1 MVYNTRGVYFEFTKE
16 GNMTKA
22 YDQFINLQKKLK
34 EVSDLAGFSE
44 SFYEVIKEP
53 ERVIEANI
61 PVKMDNGTTKTFRA
75 FRSAHSTALG
85 PAKGGVRFDK
95 SVTYEEVKVLSTLMS
110 LKVAL
115 LALPLG
121 GGKGGIVVDPKK
133 LSERELESLSRG
145 FVRAMSNYLGPR
157 IDIPAPDVNTNAKIM
172 GYFTDEYI
180 ALKGGQNDFATFT
193 GKSVDMGGSLGRTEA
208 TGFGVYLTI
217 KKYYEKIGKSLE
229 GETFALQGF
238 GNVGSFTARFLAA
251 DGAKLVAVN
260 ARDENSKDGSSAI
273 YDENGLDPE
282 ALDKARKDTG
292 SALNIDAKKITNE
305 EFFALD
311 VDILIPA
318 ALENVIDETNAGDI
332 KARLVVEAA
341 NGPVTEAGEAILNEK
356 NIPLLPDILANSG
369 GVLVSHYEW
378 VQNITGSYWD
388 EKDVRKKQEKD
399 MGNAIEEVFETASK
413 FNVNY
418 RQASFILS
426 LSRIEKALKLR
437 GRI

>member
-1 MVYNTRGVYFEFTKE
+1 
-16 GNMTKA
+16 MTKA

-44 SFYEVIKEP
+44 SFYNIIREP
-53 ERVIEANI
+53 ERIIEVNI
-61 PVKMDNGTTKTFRA
+61 PVKMDDGTTQTFRG
-75 FRSAHSTALG
+75 FRSAHSSALG
-85 PAKGGVRFDK
+85 PSKGGVRFDE

-115 LALPLG
+115 LGLPLG

-133 LSERELESLSRG
+133 LSERELEALSRG
-145 FVRAMSNYLGPR
+145 FVRAINNYIGPR
-157 IDIPAPDVNTNAKIM
+157 IDVPAPDVNTNAKIM

-180 ALKGGQNDFATFT
+180 ALNGGKNDIATFT
-193 GKSVDMGGSLGRTEA
+193 GKSTDMGGSLGRTEA

-217 KKYYEKIGKSLE
+217 KKYYEKIGKSLK
-229 GETFALQGF
+229 GTTFALQGF
-238 GNVGSFTARFLAA
+238 GNVGSYTAKYLVE
-251 DGAKLVAVN
+251 DGAKLLAI
-260 ARDENSKDGSSAI
+260 NSKDHNHPNSSYGV
-273 YDENGLDPE
+273 YDDKGLDIEKISE
-282 ALDKARKDTG
+282 AKEKTG
-292 SALNIDAKKITNE
+292 SELNIEGKKITDD

-318 ALENVIDETNAGDI
+318 ALENVIDETNAGNI
-332 KARLVVEAA
+332 KASLVVEAA

-356 NIPLLPDILANSG
+356 NIPLIPDILANSG

-378 VQNITGSYWD
+378 IQNISGSYWD
-388 EKDVRKKQEKD
+388 EEEVRNKQEKD
-399 MGNAIEEVFETASK
+399 MGKAIEEVFATSEK
-413 FNVNY
+413 YKVNY
-418 RQASFILS
+418 RQAAFILS

>member
-1 MVYNTRGVYFEFTKE
+1 
-16 GNMTKA
+16 MTKA

-44 SFYEVIKEP
+44 SFYNIIKEP
-53 ERVIEANI
+53 ERIIEVNI
-61 PVKMDNGTTKTFRA
+61 PVKMDDGTTQTFRG
-75 FRSAHSTALG
+75 FRSAHSSALG
-85 PAKGGVRFDK
+85 PSKGGVRFDE

-115 LALPLG
+115 LGLPLG

-145 FVRAMSNYLGPR
+145 FVRAINNYVGPR
-157 IDIPAPDVNTNAKIM
+157 IDVPAPDVNTNAKIM

-180 ALKGGQNDFATFT
+180 ALNGGRHDIGTFT
-193 GKSVDMGGSLGRTEA
+193 GKSTDMGGSLGRTEA

-217 KKYYEKIGKSLE
+217 KKYYEKIGKSLK
-229 GETFALQGF
+229 GATFAIQGF
-238 GNVGSFTARFLAA
+238 GNVGSFAAKFLAQ
-251 DGAKLVAVN
+251 DGAKLIAL
-260 ARDENSKDGSSAI
+260 NSKDKSQKSGSSAI
-273 YDENGLDPE
+273 YNPNGLDIDKLE
-282 ALDKARKDTG
+282 KARQETG
-292 SALNIDAKKITNE
+292 SALNIDAKKISNE

-311 VDILIPA
+311 CDILIPA
-318 ALENVIDETNAGDI
+318 AMENVIDETNAGEI
-332 KARLVVEAA
+332 KAKLVVEAA

-356 NIPLLPDILANSG
+356 NIPLMPDILANSG

-378 VQNITGSYWD
+378 IQNITGSYWD
-388 EKDVRKKQEKD
+388 EEEVRNKQEKD
-399 MGNAIEEVFETASK
+399 MSKAIKEVFETAENYK
-413 FNVNY
+413 VNY
-418 RQASFILS
+418 RKAAFILS

>member
-1 MVYNTRGVYFEFTKE
+1 MKE
-16 GNMTKA
+16 GTMTKA

-44 SFYEVIKEP
+44 SFYNIIKEP
-53 ERVIEANI
+53 ERIIEANI
-61 PVKMDNGTTKTFRA
+61 PVKMDDGTTKTFRA
-75 FRSAHSTALG
+75 FRSAHSSALG
-85 PAKGGVRFDK
+85 PSKGGVRFDE

-115 LALPLG
+115 LGLPLG

-133 LSERELESLSRG
+133 LSERELEALSRG
-145 FVRAMSNYLGPR
+145 FVRAINNYIGPR
-157 IDIPAPDVNTNAKIM
+157 IDVPAPDVNTNAKIM

-180 ALKGGQNDFATFT
+180 ALNGGRHDIATFT
-193 GKSVDMGGSLGRTEA
+193 GKSVDMGGSLGRAEA

-229 GETFALQGF
+229 GATFALQGF
-238 GNVGSFTARFLAA
+238 GNVGSFAA
-251 DGAKLVAVN
+251 KYLVEDGAKLIAI
-260 ARDENSKDGSSAI
+260 NSKDKNAESGSSAVF
-273 YDENGLDPE
+273 DANGLDPE
-282 ALDKARKDTG
+282 TLEKARETTG
-292 SALNIDAKKITNE
+292 SALNIDAKKISNE

-311 VDILIPA
+311 CDILIPA
-318 ALENVIDETNAGDI
+318 AMENVIDETNVENV

-356 NIPLLPDILANSG
+356 NISLIPDILANSG

-378 VQNITGSYWD
+378 IQNITGSYWD
-388 EKDVRKKQEKD
+388 EEEVRNKQEKD
-399 MGNAIEEVFETASK
+399 MTKAIEEVFETADK
-413 FNVNY
+413 YKVNY
-418 RQASFILS
+418 RKAAFILS